1 MGTHPIFESDFD
13 CLTDEMS
20 EKLESKE
27 SEDSLESNLDDEWE
41 AVCASVIADGVVLIK
56 EDGSYADGYLDHVV
70 DGHESEDSSLKKKR
84 SRRENDSEWNNNVLP
99 NQIFNAKP
107 TRKRRS
113 ARIDEIFSTSGQKLP
128 QALGFLPGTPTS
140 VMSAKK
146 SIKSPPDI
154 LPPKKA
160 KIVHTISSKPVSIN
174 PSRIGG
180 LSNMCLDDRLNL
192 RKVKMDQKGKMTN
205 KAQIS
210 RTILNCM
217 RTGQTIAVET
227 ELDRRLPDIPALT
240 SRPIKKKAEIE
251 LELFEI

>member
-1 MGTHPIFESDFD
+1 MDA
-13 CLTDEMS
+13 
-20 EKLESKE
+20 KQESKE
-27 SEDSLESNLDDEWE
+27 SEESVESNLDDEWE
-41 AVCASVIADGVVLIK
+41 AVCASVIADGVLLIK

-70 DGHESEDSSLKKKR
+70 DGKESEPLKKKR
-84 SRRENDSEWNNNVLP
+84 TRRENDSEWNNNTIIP
-99 NQIFNAKP
+99 NQIQNLKP

-146 SIKSPPDI
+146 SIKSPPESS
-154 LPPKKA
+154 PPKKVQKLQTA
-160 KIVHTISSKPVSIN
+160 SPKPKN

-192 RKVKMDQKGKMTN
+192 RKVKMDQKNKMTN

-217 RTGQTIAVET
+217 RTGQTVSVET
-227 ELDRRLPDIPALT
+227 ELDRRLPDMPVLT
-240 SRPIKKKAEIE
+240 NSISVKKKAEIE
-251 LELFEI
+251 LELYEIQ

>member
-1 MGTHPIFESDFD
+1 MSAKQESTESD
-13 CLTDEMS
+13 E
-20 EKLESKE
+20 
-27 SEDSLESNLDDEWE
+27 SLESNLDHEWE
-41 AVCASVIADGVVLIK
+41 AVCASVIADGVLLIK
-56 EDGSYADGYLDHVV
+56 DDGSYADGYLDHVV
-70 DGHESEDSSLKKKR
+70 DGKESEPLKKKR
-84 SRRENDSEWNNNVLP
+84 SRRENDSEWNNNVIP
-99 NQIFNAKP
+99 NQIQNLKP
-107 TRKRRS
+107 NRKRRS

-146 SIKSPPDI
+146 SIKSPSESSI
-154 LPPKKA
+154 RKKVQKLQNTSSPKPK
-160 KIVHTISSKPVSIN
+160 N

-192 RKVKMDQKGKMTN
+192 RKVKIDQKNKMTN

-217 RTGQTIAVET
+217 RTGLAVPVET
-227 ELDRRLPDIPALT
+227 ELDRRLPDIPVLT
-240 SRPIKKKAEIE
+240 SISVKKKAEIE

>member
-1 MGTHPIFESDFD
+1 
-13 CLTDEMS
+13 MS
-20 EKLESKE
+20 AKQESKE
-27 SEDSLESNLDDEWE
+27 SEESLESNLDHEWE
-41 AVCASVIADGVVLIK
+41 AVCASVIADGVLLIK
-56 EDGSYADGYLDHVV
+56 DDGTYADGYLDHIV
-70 DGHESEDSSLKKKR
+70 DGKESEPSNKKR
-84 SRRENDSEWNNNVLP
+84 SRRENDSEWNNNIIPKTEIQNLKP
-99 NQIFNAKP
+99 N
-107 TRKRRS
+107 RKRRS

-146 SIKSPPDI
+146 SIKSPSESSI
-154 LPPKKA
+154 PKKVQ
-160 KIVHTISSKPVSIN
+160 KLQNTSSPKPKN

-192 RKVKMDQKGKMTN
+192 RKVKMDQKNKMTN

-217 RTGQTIAVET
+217 KTGQTVPVET
-227 ELDRRLPDIPALT
+227 ELDRRLPKMPVLT
-240 SRPIKKKAEIE
+240 SISVKKKAEIE